1 MACEG
6 ASEDFSWCQGDFAPG
21 MVLTAWGRFPQ
32 GRFRGTTGGTGPGSR
47 PRDDVERQPS
57 APVLRRGRDLQAHHC
72 TDSWSAHMVFAVL
85 VTHIARHRNPKTER
99 DFAKRTD
106 VSWKFHDA
114 SHH

>member
-1 MACEG
+1 
-6 ASEDFSWCQGDFAPG
+6 
-21 MVLTAWGRFPQ
+21 
-32 GRFRGTTGGTGPGSR
+32 
-47 PRDDVERQPS
+47 
-57 APVLRRGRDLQAHHC
+57 
-72 TDSWSAHMVFAVL
+72 MVFAVL